1 MAGFGQAHAAR
12 GPLQQHHAQ
21 GGLQRAQL
29 LAQPGWRH
37 AQVFGGTGQ
46 PAAFDDAAEGTHQ
59 IHAMRGCWNYG
70 ADQGGH
76 PAGAC
81 RVAPFVQ
88 AGNRRIAPACRP
100 LTFRVAHEALDA
112 PPVCPVVPARVRCHR
127 HRLGGPPAW

>member
-21 GGLQRAQL
+21 VGLQRAQL

-59 IHAMRGCWNYG
+59 VEGRHAGRGR
-70 ADQGGH
+70 DD
-76 PAGAC
+76 AGIQ
-81 RVAPFVQ
+81 Q
-88 AGNRRIAPACRP
+88 ARAG
-100 LTFRVAHEALDA
+100 
-112 PPVCPVVPARVRCHR
+112 
-127 HRLGGPPAW
+127 